1 VLRRYTPSMA
11 DSKNEAAAALSAH
24 AQTID
29 ELHAKIAALPGC
41 NTERLTIAV
50 QKYKTAHQVFEDDA
64 LACVVH

>member
-1 VLRRYTPSMA
+1 MS

-29 ELHAKIAALPGC
+29 QLHAKLAALPGC
-41 NTERLTIAV
+41 DTERLTIAI

-64 LACVVH
+64 LECVIH